1 MCVSPFLLLLISKE
15 IKLKS
20 YWIVNRTDNLPS
32 SRHLTCNLL
41 PSVFLLHSLALHV
54 TARISCWTCS
64 HAIAGQAGTE
74 WSDEGTRF
82 HSVAAVPLPLPQVRP
97 CPLLGLPLSSLP
109 PMLLLGKQIIL
120 GRPLLRKYIT
130 NITIRIHIG
139 TEAGGERAAIRSRC
153 DKQKETSFVVPVDL
167 LNGFYNLDIHSS
179 ACTTAAALSFVVVR
193 WTRSI
198 IFYWR
203 DTSIVFDSSSSSRL
217 LSKSSRIQRSAI

>member
-1 MCVSPFLLLLISKE
+1 
-15 IKLKS
+15 
-20 YWIVNRTDNLPS
+20 
-32 SRHLTCNLL
+32 
-41 PSVFLLHSLALHV
+41 
-54 TARISCWTCS
+54 
-64 HAIAGQAGTE
+64 
-74 WSDEGTRF
+74 
-82 HSVAAVPLPLPQVRP
+82 
-97 CPLLGLPLSSLP
+97 
-109 PMLLLGKQIIL
+109 MLLLGKQIIL

-139 TEAGGERAAIRSRC
+139 TEAGGGRAAIRSRC

-179 ACTTAAALSFVVVR
+179 ACTAAAAALSFVVVR